1 LVKLYGASVVGS
13 SHLSTDTPCHDRHT
27 YRVLANNLG
36 YIACVSDGMGSAS
49 HAEVGSQTASLFV
62 VDFLQN
68 QLKTSMSDEEIIDLI
83 KEAFIETND
92 QLHDTAHKNGFHI
105 KDLNATLL
113 VFVTLKNRQFF
124 GQVGDCTAIGKIG
137 DVYDV
142 IVPQQKGEF
151 ANSTFSICNLESVE
165 NGIYQRVEKFYPMV
179 ALMSD
184 GIESISIS
192 AKDRTVSHLFFDP
205 FFKVF
210 SHEAFDQFEIE
221 KSLTR
226 FLESDRISKKTDD
239 DKTLLFIQ
247 MEDE

>member
-1 LVKLYGASVVGS
+1 MVKLYGASVVGS

-27 YRVLANNLG
+27 YRILPNNIG

-49 HAEVGSQTASLFV
+49 HAELGSQTASVFV

-68 QLKTSMSDEEIIDLI
+68 QLNPSMSDEEIINLI

-92 QLHDTAHKNGFHI
+92 KLHDTAHQHGYHV

-113 VFVTLKNRQFF
+113 VLVTLKDRQFF

-137 DVYDV
+137 DDYDV
-142 IVPQQKGEF
+142 IVPQQRGEY
-151 ANSTFSICNLESVE
+151 ANATFSICNLESVE
-165 NGIYQRVEKFYPMV
+165 NGLYQKVDKFYPMV

-192 AKDRTVSHLFFDP
+192 AKDNQVSHLFYDP

-210 SHEAFDQFEIE
+210 SHDLFDQFEVQ
-221 KSLTR
+221 KSLER
-226 FLESDRISKKTDD
+226 FLASDRINKKTDD
-239 DKTLLFIQ
+239 DKTLLFIS
-247 MEDE
+247 MEVS